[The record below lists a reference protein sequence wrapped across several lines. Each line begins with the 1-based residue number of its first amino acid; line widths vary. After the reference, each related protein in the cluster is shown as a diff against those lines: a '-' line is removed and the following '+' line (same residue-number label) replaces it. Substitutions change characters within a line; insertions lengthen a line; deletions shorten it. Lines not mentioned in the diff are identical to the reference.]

1 MGLLSQPMKTAF
13 FMRSIA
19 DIYSELD
26 YQYYEEQMINR
37 DDPDRGT
44 AGTWAEDRA
53 SLKYLG
59 VMLPLKVVAWFMVC
73 IDRYFWLNIYV
84 VYFFFFPPS
93 GTLRTFGE
101 V

>member
-59 VMLPLKVVAWFMVC
+59 VMLPLKVVA
-73 IDRYFWLNIYV
+73 
-84 VYFFFFPPS
+84 
-93 GTLRTFGE
+93 
-101 V
+101 